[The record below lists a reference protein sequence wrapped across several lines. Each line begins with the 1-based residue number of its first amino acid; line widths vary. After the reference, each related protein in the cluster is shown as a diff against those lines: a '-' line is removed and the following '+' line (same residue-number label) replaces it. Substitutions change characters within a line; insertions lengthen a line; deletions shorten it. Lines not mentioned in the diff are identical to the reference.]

1 MTIKLRAGKSVVKRL
16 KTTLYDVVGEV
27 HIKEEEHEVE
37 FPTYLVDFFICL
49 REGEEV
55 KEVAY
60 PIINGDKKEDHTK
73 IIQSINIT
81 IGGASNGGSLNWV
94 AYQFEITKYVPSLRV
109 LEFTVN
115 HMDTDPK
122 PKIVYIDPID
132 IEPDQRPPH

>member
-1 MTIKLRAGKSVVKRL
+1 MTTKLRTGKSVVKRL
-16 KTTLYDVVGEV
+16 KAVLYDVVGEV
-27 HIKEEEHEVE
+27 HIKEEEHNVG
-37 FPTYLVDFFICL
+37 FPIYLVDFFICL
-49 REGEEV
+49 RDGEEV
-55 KEVAY
+55 VEVDY
-60 PIINGDKKEDHTK
+60 PIINGDRKEDHTK

-81 IGGASNGGSLNWV
+81 IGGSSNGASLNWV